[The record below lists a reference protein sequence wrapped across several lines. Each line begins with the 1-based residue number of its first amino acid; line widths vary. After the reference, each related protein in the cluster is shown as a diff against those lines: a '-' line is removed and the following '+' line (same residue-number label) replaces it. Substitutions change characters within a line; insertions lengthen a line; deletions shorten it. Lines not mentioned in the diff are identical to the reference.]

1 MFPTDWIGWSQTRNW
16 TNIRDIM
23 HAIGS
28 GLVTDIVWWSW
39 NWILSLFVQGL
50 TDTLTHHSIQFK
62 ESARI
67 IDRESKIY
75 LLFCKVFWATPFSWC
90 WHLLV
95 TMMITVMPSPDHSTS
110 RCGWSRRE
118 PVRVWELDPTNLA
131 MSKGFLQNQYP
142 FFFKI
147 YQVIYL
153 YNHKE
158 LLF

>member
-1 MFPTDWIGWSQTRNW
+1 MKSAWEGAPQLMVPIWYR
-16 TNIRDIM
+16 
-23 HAIGS
+23 S

-67 IDRESKIY
+67 VEVNEPWIQNISSVLQSFFDNSI
-75 LLFCKVFWATPFSWC
+75 LMML
-90 WHLLV
+90 
-95 TMMITVMPSPDHSTS
+95 MMITVVPSPDHSTS

-131 MSKGFLQNQYP
+131 MSEEIFTESIAIFLN
-142 FFFKI
+142 
-147 YQVIYL
+147 
-153 YNHKE
+153 NHKE
-158 LLF
+158 LLFTCFYCYITLSY